1 MPRPL
6 PLHAILAVA
15 TTLCATA
22 ATADPY
28 VIKGSCK
35 LVVDGTTYLDMRNG
49 TCPIWMENDG
59 TGRFWINTD
68 RDVYLGDYFAE
79 VSPAGD
85 GTAQAHWNGTPGATH
100 AQGYLGDDL
109 TMGAGGCWTG
119 KRVTVCAA
127 R

>member
-1 MPRPL
+1 MILTRLFASLLATSLALAPL
-6 PLHAILAVA
+6 
-15 TTLCATA
+15 TT
-22 ATADPY
+22 TADPY

-35 LVVDGTTYLDMRNG
+35 LVVDGTTYVDMRG
-49 TCPIWMENDG
+49 GSCPIWMEKDG

-68 RDVYLGDYFAE
+68 RDGYLGDYFAE

-109 TMGAGGCWTG
+109 TMGSGGCWTG